1 MINFLGNDW
10 NQRYLDGFFVVVRKV
25 LTRALFCFF
34 KHEKTVLSS
43 LVLHLLHLESADS
56 GSSTVR
62 LFINSTTVY
71 VKLHDGKSI
80 DWTNRLYNRTIYNLT
95 NKATWQFTTERLKSK
110 ILEYLGYAITSCL
123 LSFNSWLLHSFMAHV
138 WAVIRTS
145 PSGAVVCYQ
154 GSLVCIHVTKNSD
167 KLSFEVLDSNKW
179 GYAIDL

>member
-1 MINFLGNDW
+1 MLSINHFKVKYYKTRVWLKNVMNEAEIQPALVPYSLILYPIVQWEQYYDYFLGNDW
-10 NQRYLDGFFVVVRKV
+10 NQHYLDGFFVVVRKV

-56 GSSTVR
+56 GSSTDR

-95 NKATWQFTTERLKSK
+95 NTPQN
-110 ILEYLGYAITSCL
+110 G
-123 LSFNSWLLHSFMAHV
+123 
-138 WAVIRTS
+138 
-145 PSGAVVCYQ
+145 
-154 GSLVCIHVTKNSD
+154 
-167 KLSFEVLDSNKW
+167 
-179 GYAIDL
+179 